1 MLYLARRL
9 HFPSGKMLE
18 RQVVRIGEDG
28 TLSWYTFDKETQSM
42 ILYDELLISAERGL
56 SRFPDNLC
64 AFGDIKPHTKL
75 FLYEVKAD
83 GNLECL
89 V

>member
-9 HFPSGKMLE
+9 YFPSGKMLE

-28 TLSWYTFDKETQSM
+28 TLFWYTFDEEAQSM

-56 SRFPDNLC
+56 IRFPDSLC
-64 AFGDIKPHTKL
+64 AFSDIQPHTKL

-83 GNLECL
+83 GNLESL

>member
-28 TLSWYTFDKETQSM
+28 TLSWYTFDEEAQSM

-56 SRFPDNLC
+56 NRSPDSFC
-64 AFGDIKPHTKL
+64 AFSDIKPHTKL

>member
-56 SRFPDNLC
+56 SRFPDSLC
-64 AFGDIKPHTKL
+64 AFSDIKPHTKL